1 MSNSRFVSWCPVV
14 ILAASL
20 LAAAPGQAQTN
31 PPAAARP
38 DLPVKV
44 RALAAQPGEVSLYEI
59 SFTTADS
66 LTRRAE
72 IILDFPTEFDLSL
85 LRVAS
90 STSIN
95 GGFKLVR
102 ERNQVR
108 VQRTGLGAVIPP
120 GRKVELQLGLIKNP
134 SRLTNS
140 YEVGLEIRSSGQTVQ
155 VARKNHR
162 IEF

>member
-1 MSNSRFVSWCPVV
+1 MSNSRFVSCWLVV

-20 LAAAPGQAQTN
+20 LAAARGQAQTN
-31 PPAAARP
+31 PPAGARP

-66 LTRRAE
+66 LSRRAE
-72 IILDFPTEFDLSL
+72 ILLDFPAEFDLSL

-102 ERNQVR
+102 EGNQVR
-108 VQRTGLGAVIPP
+108 VQRTGLGAVIPA
-120 GRKVELQLGLIKNP
+120 GRKVEIQLGLIRNP

>member
-1 MSNSRFVSWCPVV
+1 MRNSRCLSGCLMVA
-14 ILAASL
+14 LAVSL
-20 LAAAPGQAQTN
+20 LSSASGQAQNSPT
-31 PPAAARP
+31 AAARR
-38 DLPVKV
+38 DWPVTV

-59 SFTTADS
+59 RFTTGDS
-66 LTRRAE
+66 LAARAE
-72 IILDFPTEFDLSL
+72 IILDFPAEFDLSL

-108 VQRTGLGAVIPP
+108 VQRTGLGAMIPP
-120 GRKVELQLGLIKNP
+120 GRNVELQLGLIKNP
-134 SRLTNS
+134 GRLTGN
-140 YEVGLEIRSSGQTVQ
+140 YEVGMEIRSSSQSVL